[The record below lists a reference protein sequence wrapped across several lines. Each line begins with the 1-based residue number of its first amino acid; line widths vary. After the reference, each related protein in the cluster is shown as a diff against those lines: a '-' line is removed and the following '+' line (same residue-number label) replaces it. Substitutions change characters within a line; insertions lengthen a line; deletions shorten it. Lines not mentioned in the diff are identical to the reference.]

1 MKSLIA
7 EFVHLLK
14 PTRPVFGK
22 GKIIQKMICRFNKS
36 ATVFA
41 VLLLAIVTVGCSSN
55 RSAVK
60 TDSKENL
67 NSVSQNSD
75 SSDSTN
81 SFETPQSS
89 DLPSSNIGS
98 VSTEGWE
105 KENEPSGEIP
115 FDKTD
120 KNTSASVSDSVSED
134 NSSAG
139 SSVIQSDNRYAIV
152 ADNDVFG

>member
-7 EFVHLLK
+7 GFVHLLK

-22 GKIIQKMICRFNKS
+22 GKIIQKMIRRFNKS
-36 ATVFA
+36 ATVFT
-41 VLLLAIVTVGCSSN
+41 VLLLAIVMVGCSSN

-75 SSDSTN
+75 SSAGTN

-89 DLPSSNIGS
+89 DLPPSNIGS
-98 VSTEGWE
+98 VSTEDWE

-120 KNTSASVSDSVSED
+120 KNSSASVSDSVSED

-139 SSVIQSDNRYAIV
+139 SSVIQSDNLYAIV
-152 ADNDVFG
+152 TDNDVFG